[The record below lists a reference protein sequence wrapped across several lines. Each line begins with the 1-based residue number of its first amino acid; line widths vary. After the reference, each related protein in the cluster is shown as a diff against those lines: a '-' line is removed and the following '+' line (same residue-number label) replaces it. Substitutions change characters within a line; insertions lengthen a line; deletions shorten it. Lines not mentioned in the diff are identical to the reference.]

1 MVGELLR
8 PVAAVLAQRHLL
20 RHPVDLLLALP
31 ELESPGIFKRLVG
44 AGGLEKRHEGL
55 LGSFW
60 PRSRGDAAYGR
71 MLCQSGTSFYHK
83 AAPFAIN
90 MGISTQ
96 RIVDSFCQSAE
107 LGEGKA
113 GGSTG
118 RARWVRKKK
127 KK

>member
-71 MLCQSGTSFYHK
+71 MLCQSGRSEEHTSELQSL
-83 AAPFAIN
+83 
-90 MGISTQ
+90 MRISYA
-96 RIVDSFCQSAE
+96 DFCLQNKNTS
-107 LGEGKA
+107 L
-113 GGSTG
+113 TTT
-118 RARWVRKKK
+118 
-127 KK
+127 

>member
-31 ELESPGIFKRLVG
+31 ELESPGIFKGFVG

-71 MLCQSGTSFYHK
+71 MLCQSGRRFYHK
-83 AAPFAIN
+83 AAPLVIT
-90 MGISTQ
+90 MGINPQ
-96 RIVDSFCQSAE
+96 PFVDSFCDSRS
-107 LGEGKA
+107 LSIDRK
-113 GGSTG
+113 ST
-118 RARWVRKKK
+118 RL
-127 KK
+127 

>member
-71 MLCQSGTSFYHK
+71 MLCQSGTRFYHK
-83 AAPFAIN
+83 RSEEHTSELQSLMRNSYA
-90 MGISTQ
+90 
-96 RIVDSFCQSAE
+96 VFCLKQ
-107 LGEGKA
+107 
-113 GGSTG
+113 
-118 RARWVRKKK
+118 
-127 KK
+127 

>member
-31 ELESPGIFKRLVG
+31 ELESPGIFKGLVG

-60 PRSRGDAAYGR
+60 TRSRGDAAYGR
-71 MLCQSGTSFYHK
+71 MLCQSGRRFYYK
-83 AAPFAIN
+83 AAPLVIN
-90 MGISTQ
+90 MGINTHTIGD
-96 RIVDSFCQSAE
+96 RFCDSRSMSFQN
-107 LGEGKA
+107 
-113 GGSTG
+113 
-118 RARWVRKKK
+118 R
-127 KK
+127 

>member
-71 MLCQSGTSFYHK
+71 MLCQSGTRFYHRSEEHTSELQSL
-83 AAPFAIN
+83 
-90 MGISTQ
+90 MRISYA
-96 RIVDSFCQSAE
+96 V
-107 LGEGKA
+107 
-113 GGSTG
+113 
-118 RARWVRKKK
+118 
-127 KK
+127 

>member
-1 MVGELLR
+1 MRISDWSSDVCSSDL
-8 PVAAVLAQRHLL
+8 VLAQRHLL

-71 MLCQSGTSFYHK
+71 TLCQSGTRFRSE
-83 AAPFAIN
+83 AQTSEIQSL
-90 MGISTQ
+90 MRISYA
-96 RIVDSFCQSAE
+96 VF
-107 LGEGKA
+107 
-113 GGSTG
+113 
-118 RARWVRKKK
+118 
-127 KK
+127 